1 MNTVTKTI
9 SFSCL
14 LALTV
19 TAVPALSRSALIN
32 EKDAYAADDDSTE
45 VDPFI
50 FEFCASTET
59 N

>member
-14 LALTV
+14 LALSV
-19 TAVPALSRSALIN
+19 SAMPALSRTALIN
-32 EKDAYAADDDSTE
+32 EKDASAADDDSTE
-45 VDPFI
+45 VDTFI